1 MVQEIVHNILVYVI
15 LTTILRELIS
25 EPSFQ
30 GIFRFVCGLILI
42 LLCVEPVLSGLS
54 FEQDWYKKL
63 EENILEVD
71 SRVADREIHAAD
83 GTFQELLQTEC
94 EKRMEMEMLET
105 LQKEDEGVEKV
116 SVKIR
121 EQEDDS
127 YGVEKVTVWIRGK
140 EATKKENAGKDSSEK
155 DNAGAIKVQEIIIA
169 EKTEEK
175 SQEDQSGVDKSTV
188 RRLRK
193 RLIDTYELSSEVIH
207 ICKITD

>member
-1 MVQEIVHNILVYVI
+1 MVQEIVQNILVYVI

-42 LLCVEPVLSGLS
+42 LLCVGPVLSGLS
-54 FEQDWYKKL
+54 LEQDWYKKL

-94 EKRMEMEMLET
+94 EKRMEKEMLET
-105 LQKEDEGVEKV
+105 LQKEDEDVEKV

-127 YGVEKVTVWIRGK
+127 YGVEKVTVWVQGQ
-140 EATKKENAGKDSSEK
+140 EATEKENAGKDSSEK

-193 RLIDTYELSSEVIH
+193 RLIDTYELSSEVIR